1 MFTTSRQRHRRRA
14 RRLLWPSLLAGC
26 SSSEDEDAPAA
37 CLARRR
43 RLYDRRC
50 GRPPARSGCEGE
62 TPISDCLTPDQE
74 GGQLATI
81 GKEMIAAAT
90 ELNAAAQ
97 KDPGGPEALQLGYLV
112 GAVEKGSE
120 GIHADLG
127 RRLDTAARYSPDGL
141 LPAEFERTFGPG
153 YAAGLESRLDRV
165 SRWQINSGALRPRR
179 PSRTSSSPG
188 SRCRRR

>member
-1 MFTTSRQRHRRRA
+1 MFTTRA
-14 RRLLWPSLLAGC
+14 GGIGAALVAVLIAVCSLAGC

-37 CLARRR
+37 CLGGADAYISALRAAPGDV
-43 RLYDRRC
+43 RLQ
-50 GRPPARSGCEGE
+50 GE

-74 GGQLATI
+74 GGQLAAI

-97 KDPGGPEALQLGYLV
+97 KDPGGSEALQLGYLV

-153 YAAGLESRLDRV
+153 YAAGLES
-165 SRWQINSGALRPRR
+165 G
-179 PSRTSSSPG
+179 
-188 SRCRRR
+188 

>member
-1 MFTTSRQRHRRRA
+1 VFTSRGTRA
-14 RRLLWPSLLAGC
+14 TGTLAIAAVTAVVLTAC

-37 CLARRR
+37 CLAGADTYLTALRAAPDEV
-43 RLYDRRC
+43 RL
-50 GRPPARSGCEGE
+50 EGE

-74 GGQLATI
+74 GGQLAAI

-90 ELNAAAQ
+90 RLNAVAQ
-97 KDPGGPEALQLGYLV
+97 QDPGGREALELGYLV

-141 LPAEFERTFGPG
+141 LPAAFERTFGPG
-153 YAAGLESRLDRV
+153 YAAGLES
-165 SRWQINSGALRPRR
+165 G
-179 PSRTSSSPG
+179 
-188 SRCRRR
+188 

>member
-1 MFTTSRQRHRRRA
+1 MFTNRA
-14 RRLLWPSLLAGC
+14 RGLAASALVAALMGSLLLGC

-37 CLARRR
+37 CLGGADAYVSALRAAPGEV
-43 RLYDRRC
+43 RLQ
-50 GRPPARSGCEGE
+50 GE

-74 GGQLATI
+74 GGELAAI

-153 YAAGLESRLDRV
+153 YAAGLES
-165 SRWQINSGALRPRR
+165 G
-179 PSRTSSSPG
+179 
-188 SRCRRR
+188 